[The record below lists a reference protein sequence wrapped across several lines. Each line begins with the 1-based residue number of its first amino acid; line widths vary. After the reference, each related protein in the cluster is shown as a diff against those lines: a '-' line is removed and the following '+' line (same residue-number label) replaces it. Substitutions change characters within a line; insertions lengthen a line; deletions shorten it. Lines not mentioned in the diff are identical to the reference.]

1 MKPPDTSAADAAALF
16 GSRNLPIHL
25 ARGALAA
32 TLLALAFDPQAA
44 RPVAAMLCALG
55 ALAATRGCPMCWTIG
70 LIETL
75 RQHRVR
81 RR

>member
-25 ARGALAA
+25 ARGA
-32 TLLALAFDPQAA
+32 P
-44 RPVAAMLCALG
+44 AAM
-55 ALAATRGCPMCWTIG
+55 RGCPMCWTIG
-70 LIETL
+70 QIETL